1 MAVISGKM
9 KHLTKIKKKKKY
21 EGRNTTHLGH
31 GDEYDVA
38 ETFKMKHFNHTNRRI
53 LEHNFA
59 IWNKK

>member
-1 MAVISGKM
+1 M
-9 KHLTKIKKKKKY
+9 KHLTKIKKKKY
-21 EGRNTTHLGH
+21 EGRNTTHLEH